1 MINKFDIQK
10 LRELDILQVADL
22 LGMGL
27 RNKRALCI
35 HHDDHHPSLAFNV
48 RKNTCHCYSC
58 GFSADTIGLVRE
70 RLNLGFS
77 EACHWLADHF
87 DVYIGDD
94 RYGNSA
100 KYGNS
105 ARYADKCA
113 DKKVLTASDR
123 RMASL
128 RAHFAETHVSHGHL
142 AESSF
147 SGERN
152 RECPSSAYVAPSA
165 VDVEFYQQMFRQM
178 HLSESGQR
186 FLFEERLLS
195 PEALKVCQIVSTE
208 QSVCMARVG
217 RGVFD
222 GPSLIFP
229 YFDQEGRLVSVQ
241 SRYLGKPKSESSFDM
256 EKVSIDEVKPDEV
269 KPDDVKPK
277 EIPRF
282 KFAPG
287 SHRMIYG
294 LDRLKDYPPGEPLLI
309 TEGPSDC
316 WTALTLGFHAIAIP
330 SATLFDRRFQGLLA
344 GRNLHIFPDQ
354 DEAGLSLYFELK
366 KALPSLVYHQLP
378 EGCKDL
384 SEYYLK
390 LRRSEGMT
398 LEEAKAKVQSSVS
411 V

>member
-48 RKNTCHCYSC
+48 KKNTCHCYSC
-58 GFSADTIGLVRE
+58 EFSADTIGLVRE

-87 DVYIGDD
+87 DVYI
-94 RYGNSA
+94 
-100 KYGNS
+100 
-105 ARYADKCA
+105 ADEHRDTHRK
-113 DKKVLTASDR
+113 DVKKVLTASDR
-123 RMASL
+123 RMAAL

-142 AESSF
+142 A
-147 SGERN
+147 
-152 RECPSSAYVAPSA
+152 YVAPSS

-178 HLSESGQR
+178 HLSESGRR

-241 SRYLGKPKSESSFDM
+241 SRYLGKPKSESSSDM
-256 EKVSIDEVKPDEV
+256 DKVSFDE
-269 KPDDVKPK
+269 VKPK

-287 SHRMIYG
+287 SRRMIYG

-316 WTALTLGFHAIAIP
+316 WTALTLGIHAIAIP

-366 KALPSLVYHQLP
+366 QALPSLVYHQLP

-398 LEEAKAKVQSSVS
+398 LEEAKAKVQGSVS

>member
-1 MINKFDIQK
+1 MIQKYDIQK

-48 RKNTCHCYSC
+48 KKNTCHCYSC

-77 EACHWLADHF
+77 EACRWLADHF
-87 DVYIGDD
+87 DVYI
-94 RYGNSA
+94 
-100 KYGNS
+100 
-105 ARYADKCA
+105 ADEHRDTHRK
-113 DKKVLTASDR
+113 DLKKAVTASER
-123 RMASL
+123 RLASL
-128 RAHFAETHVSHGHL
+128 RAHFAETHVSHGH
-142 AESSF
+142 
-147 SGERN
+147 
-152 RECPSSAYVAPSA
+152 PSSAYVAQAS

-178 HLSESGQR
+178 HLSESGRR

-217 RGVFD
+217 CGVFD

-241 SRYLGKPKSESSFDM
+241 SRYLGKKSPESSFDM
-256 EKVSIDEVKPDEV
+256 NKVSLDEA
-269 KPDDVKPK
+269 KPK

-330 SATLFDRRFQGLLA
+330 SATLFDRSFQALLT

-398 LEEAKAKVQSSVS
+398 LEEAKTKVQGSVS

>member
-48 RKNTCHCYSC
+48 KKNTCHCYSC

-77 EACHWLADHF
+77 EACRWLADHF

-123 RMASL
+123 RLASL
-128 RAHFAETHVSHGHL
+128 RAHFAETHVSYGH
-142 AESSF
+142 
-147 SGERN
+147 
-152 RECPSSAYVAPSA
+152 VAPSS

-178 HLSESGQR
+178 HLSESGRR

-229 YFDQEGRLVSVQ
+229 YFDQEGRLFSVQ

-256 EKVSIDEVKPDEV
+256 EKVSIDE
-269 KPDDVKPK
+269 VKPK

-294 LDRLKDYPPGEPLLI
+294 LDRLKDYPPDEPLLI

-316 WTALTLGFHAIAIP
+316 WTALTLGIHAIAIP

-411 V
+411 I

>member
-10 LRELDILQVADL
+10 LCELDILQVADL

-35 HHDDHHPSLAFNV
+35 HHNDHHPSLAFNV
-48 RKNTCHCYSC
+48 KKNTCHCYSC

-100 KYGNS
+100 KYGKSVKYGNA

-128 RAHFAETHVSHGHL
+128 RAHFAETHVSHGHV
-142 AESSF
+142 ASS
-147 SGERN
+147 S
-152 RECPSSAYVAPSA
+152 

-222 GPSLIFP
+222 APSLIFP

-256 EKVSIDEVKPDEV
+256 EKVSIDEA
-269 KPDDVKPK
+269 KPK

-294 LDRLKDYPPGEPLLI
+294 LDRLKDYPPDEPLLI

-316 WTALTLGFHAIAIP
+316 WTALTLGIHAIAIP

-344 GRNLHIFPDQ
+344 GRNLHVFPDQ

>member
-22 LGMGL
+22 LGIGL

-48 RKNTCHCYSC
+48 KKNTCHCYSC
-58 GFSADTIGLVRE
+58 GFSADTIALVRE

-105 ARYADKCA
+105 ARYADKCT

-128 RAHFAETHVSHGHL
+128 RAHFAETHVSHGH
-142 AESSF
+142 
-147 SGERN
+147 
-152 RECPSSAYVAPSA
+152 VAPSA

-195 PEALKVCQIVSTE
+195 SEALKVCQIVSTE

-256 EKVSIDEVKPDEV
+256 EKVSIDEA
-269 KPDDVKPK
+269 KPK

-294 LDRLKDYPPGEPLLI
+294 LDRLKDYPPDEPLLI

-316 WTALTLGFHAIAIP
+316 WTALTLGIHAIAIP

-398 LEEAKAKVQSSVS
+398 LEEAKAKVQGCVS

>member
-48 RKNTCHCYSC
+48 MKNTCHCYSC
-58 GFSADTIGLVRE
+58 GFSADTIALVRE

-77 EACHWLADHF
+77 EACRWLADHF
-87 DVYIGDD
+87 DVYIGDE
-94 RYGNSA
+94 

-105 ARYADKCA
+105 ARYTEKSA
-113 DKKVLTASDR
+113 DKKLLTASDR

-128 RAHFAETHVSHGHL
+128 RAHFAETHVSHGH
-142 AESSF
+142 
-147 SGERN
+147 
-152 RECPSSAYVAPSA
+152 VAPSS

-217 RGVFD
+217 CGVFD

-241 SRYLGKPKSESSFDM
+241 SRYLGKKRPESSFDM
-256 EKVSIDEVKPDEV
+256 NKASLDEA
-269 KPDDVKPK
+269 KPK

-294 LDRLKDYPPGEPLLI
+294 LDRLKDCPPDEPLLI

-316 WTALTLGFHAIAIP
+316 WTALTLGIHAIAIP

-344 GRNLHIFPDQ
+344 GRNLHVFPDQ

-398 LEEAKAKVQSSVS
+398 LEEAKAKVQSSIS

>member
-48 RKNTCHCYSC
+48 KKNTCHCYSC

-128 RAHFAETHVSHGHL
+128 RAHFAETHVSYG
-142 AESSF
+142 
-147 SGERN
+147 
-152 RECPSSAYVAPSA
+152 CPSSSYVAPSS

-208 QSVCMARVG
+208 QSVCMSRVG

-241 SRYLGKPKSESSFDM
+241 SRYLGKKKSESSFDM
-256 EKVSIDEVKPDEV
+256 DKVSLDGVMPDEA
-269 KPDDVKPK
+269 KPK

-316 WTALTLGFHAIAIP
+316 WTALTLGIHAIAIP

-398 LEEAKAKVQSSVS
+398 LEEAKAKVQISVS
-411 V
+411 I

>member
-1 MINKFDIQK
+1 MIQKYDIQK

-48 RKNTCHCYSC
+48 KKNTCHCYSC

-77 EACHWLADHF
+77 EACRWLADHF
-87 DVYIGDD
+87 DVYIADE
-94 RYGNSA
+94 

-123 RMASL
+123 RLASL
-128 RAHFAETHVSHGHL
+128 RAHFAETHVSHG
-142 AESSF
+142 
-147 SGERN
+147 
-152 RECPSSAYVAPSA
+152 YVAPSS

-178 HLSESGQR
+178 HLSESGRR

-195 PEALKVCQIVSTE
+195 SEALKVCQIVSTE

-256 EKVSIDEVKPDEV
+256 EKVSIDEVKP
-269 KPDDVKPK
+269 K

-294 LDRLKDYPPGEPLLI
+294 LDRLKDYPPDEPLLI

-316 WTALTLGFHAIAIP
+316 WTALTLGIHAIAIP
-330 SATLFDRRFQGLLA
+330 SATLFDHRFQGLLA

-398 LEEAKAKVQSSVS
+398 LEGAKAKVQWCVS
-411 V
+411 I

>member
-48 RKNTCHCYSC
+48 KKNTCHCYSC

-87 DVYIGDD
+87 DVYI
-94 RYGNSA
+94 
-100 KYGNS
+100 
-105 ARYADKCA
+105 ADEHRDTHRK
-113 DKKVLTASDR
+113 DVKKAVTASDR

-128 RAHFAETHVSHGHL
+128 RAHFAETHVSHGH
-142 AESSF
+142 
-147 SGERN
+147 
-152 RECPSSAYVAPSA
+152 PSSAYVAPSS

-256 EKVSIDEVKPDEV
+256 EKVSIDEA
-269 KPDDVKPK
+269 KPK

-330 SATLFDRRFQGLLA
+330 SATLFDRSFQALLT

-398 LEEAKAKVQSSVS
+398 LEEAKVKVQSSVS

>member
-48 RKNTCHCYSC
+48 KKNTCHCYSC
-58 GFSADTIGLVRE
+58 EFSADTIGLVRE

-77 EACHWLADHF
+77 EACRWLADHF

-128 RAHFAETHVSHGHL
+128 RAHFAETHVSHGH
-142 AESSF
+142 
-147 SGERN
+147 
-152 RECPSSAYVAPSA
+152 VASSA

-178 HLSESGQR
+178 HLSESGRR

-256 EKVSIDEVKPDEV
+256 EKVSIDEVKP
-269 KPDDVKPK
+269 K

-294 LDRLKDYPPGEPLLI
+294 LDRLKDYPPDEPLLI

-316 WTALTLGFHAIAIP
+316 WTALTLGIHAIAIP

-398 LEEAKAKVQSSVS
+398 LEEAKVKVQSSVS

>member
-48 RKNTCHCYSC
+48 KKNTCHCYSC
-58 GFSADTIGLVRE
+58 GFSADTIALVRE

-77 EACHWLADHF
+77 EACRWLADHF
-87 DVYIGDD
+87 DVYI
-94 RYGNSA
+94 
-100 KYGNS
+100 
-105 ARYADKCA
+105 ADEHRDTHRK
-113 DKKVLTASDR
+113 DVKKVLTASDR
-123 RMASL
+123 RMAAL

-142 AESSF
+142 A
-147 SGERN
+147 
-152 RECPSSAYVAPSA
+152 YVAPSS

-178 HLSESGQR
+178 HLSESGRR

-217 RGVFD
+217 CGVFD

-241 SRYLGKPKSESSFDM
+241 SRYLGKKSPESSFDM
-256 EKVSIDEVKPDEV
+256 NKVSLDEA
-269 KPDDVKPK
+269 KPK

-316 WTALTLGFHAIAIP
+316 WTALTLGIHAIAIP
-330 SATLFDRRFQGLLA
+330 SATLFDRSFQGLLA

-398 LEEAKAKVQSSVS
+398 LEEAKAKVQGSVNG
-411 V
+411 

>member
-1 MINKFDIQK
+1 MIQKYDIQK

-77 EACHWLADHF
+77 EACRWLADHF
-87 DVYIGDD
+87 DVYI
-94 RYGNSA
+94 
-100 KYGNS
+100 
-105 ARYADKCA
+105 ADEHRDTHRK
-113 DKKVLTASDR
+113 DVKKAVTASDR

-128 RAHFAETHVSHGHL
+128 RAHFAETHVSHG
-142 AESSF
+142 
-147 SGERN
+147 
-152 RECPSSAYVAPSA
+152 CPSSAYVASSS

-178 HLSESGQR
+178 HLSESGRR

-241 SRYLGKPKSESSFDM
+241 SRYLGKKRPESSFDM
-256 EKVSIDEVKPDEV
+256 NKVSLDEA
-269 KPDDVKPK
+269 KPK

-316 WTALTLGFHAIAIP
+316 WTALTLGIHAIAIP
-330 SATLFDRRFQGLLA
+330 SATLFDRRFQGLLT

-366 KALPSLVYHQLP
+366 QAFPGLVYHQLP

-398 LEEAKAKVQSSVS
+398 LEEAKAKVQGSVS

>member
-1 MINKFDIQK
+1 MIQKYDIQK

-77 EACHWLADHF
+77 EACRWLADHF
-87 DVYIGDD
+87 DVYI
-94 RYGNSA
+94 
-100 KYGNS
+100 
-105 ARYADKCA
+105 ADEHRDTHRK
-113 DKKVLTASDR
+113 DVKKAVTASER

-128 RAHFAETHVSHGHL
+128 RAHFAETHVSHGH
-142 AESSF
+142 
-147 SGERN
+147 
-152 RECPSSAYVAPSA
+152 PSSAYVAPSS

-178 HLSESGQR
+178 HLSESGRR

-241 SRYLGKPKSESSFDM
+241 SRYLGKKRPESSFDM
-256 EKVSIDEVKPDEV
+256 NKVSLDEA
-269 KPDDVKPK
+269 KPK

-316 WTALTLGFHAIAIP
+316 WAALTLGFHAIAIP
-330 SATLFDRRFQGLLA
+330 SATLFDRSFQGLLA

-366 KALPSLVYHQLP
+366 QALPSLVYHQLP

-398 LEEAKAKVQSSVS
+398 LEEAKAKVQGSVS

>member
-48 RKNTCHCYSC
+48 KKNTCHCYSC

-77 EACHWLADHF
+77 EACRWLADHF
-87 DVYIGDD
+87 DVYI
-94 RYGNSA
+94 
-100 KYGNS
+100 
-105 ARYADKCA
+105 ADEHRDTHRK
-113 DKKVLTASDR
+113 DVKKAVTASDR

-128 RAHFAETHVSHGHL
+128 RAHFAETHVSHGH
-142 AESSF
+142 
-147 SGERN
+147 
-152 RECPSSAYVAPSA
+152 PSSAYVAPSA

-178 HLSESGQR
+178 HLSESGRR

-195 PEALKVCQIVSTE
+195 PEALKACHIVSTE

-241 SRYLGKPKSESSFDM
+241 SRYLGKKRPESSFDM
-256 EKVSIDEVKPDEV
+256 NKVSLDEA
-269 KPDDVKPK
+269 KPK

-330 SATLFDRRFQGLLA
+330 SATLFDRSFQALLT

-366 KALPSLVYHQLP
+366 QALPSLVYHQLP

-384 SEYYLK
+384 SEYYFK

-398 LEEAKAKVQSSVS
+398 LGEAKAKVQGSVS

>member
-1 MINKFDIQK
+1 MIDKYNIQK

-48 RKNTCHCYSC
+48 KKNTCHCYSC

-128 RAHFAETHVSHGHL
+128 RAHFAETHVSHGH
-142 AESSF
+142 
-147 SGERN
+147 
-152 RECPSSAYVAPSA
+152 VAPSS

-241 SRYLGKPKSESSFDM
+241 SRYLGKKKSESSSDM
-256 EKVSIDEVKPDEV
+256 DKVSIDEA
-269 KPDDVKPK
+269 KPK

-294 LDRLKDYPPGEPLLI
+294 FDRLKDYSPDEPLLI

-316 WTALTLGFHAIAIP
+316 WTALTLGIHAIAIP

-366 KALPSLVYHQLP
+366 KALSSLVYHQLP

>member
-1 MINKFDIQK
+1 MIQKYDIQK

-48 RKNTCHCYSC
+48 KKNTCHCYSC
-58 GFSADTIGLVRE
+58 GFSADTIALVRE

-77 EACHWLADHF
+77 EACRWLADHF
-87 DVYIGDD
+87 DVYI
-94 RYGNSA
+94 
-100 KYGNS
+100 
-105 ARYADKCA
+105 ADEHRDILRK
-113 DKKVLTASDR
+113 DVKKAVTASER

-128 RAHFAETHVSHGHL
+128 RAHFAETHVSHG
-142 AESSF
+142 
-147 SGERN
+147 
-152 RECPSSAYVAPSA
+152 CPSSAYVAPSS

-178 HLSESGQR
+178 HLSESGRR
-186 FLFEERLLS
+186 FLFEERLLT
-195 PEALKVCQIVSTE
+195 PEALKVCHIVSTE

-217 RGVFD
+217 CGVFD

-241 SRYLGKPKSESSFDM
+241 SRYLGKKRPESSFDM
-256 EKVSIDEVKPDEV
+256 NKVSLDEA
-269 KPDDVKPK
+269 KPK

-398 LEEAKAKVQSSVS
+398 LEEAKTKVQGSVS

>member
-10 LRELDILQVADL
+10 LRELDILQVADF

-48 RKNTCHCYSC
+48 KKNTCHCYSC
-58 GFSADTIGLVRE
+58 GFSADTIALVRE

-77 EACHWLADHF
+77 EACRWLADHF

-100 KYGNS
+100 KYGNA

-128 RAHFAETHVSHGHL
+128 RAHFAETHVSHGH
-142 AESSF
+142 
-147 SGERN
+147 
-152 RECPSSAYVAPSA
+152 VAPSA

-178 HLSESGQR
+178 HLSESGRR

-229 YFDQEGRLVSVQ
+229 YFDQEGRLFSVQ
-241 SRYLGKPKSESSFDM
+241 SRYLGKK
-256 EKVSIDEVKPDEV
+256 
-269 KPDDVKPK
+269 K

-294 LDRLKDYPPGEPLLI
+294 LDRLKDYSPDEPLLI

-316 WTALTLGFHAIAIP
+316 WTALTLGIHAIAIP

-390 LRRSEGMT
+390 LRRREGMT

>member
-48 RKNTCHCYSC
+48 KKNTCHCYSC

-77 EACHWLADHF
+77 EACRWLADHF
-87 DVYIGDD
+87 DVYI
-94 RYGNSA
+94 
-100 KYGNS
+100 
-105 ARYADKCA
+105 ADEHRDTHRK
-113 DKKVLTASDR
+113 DVKKAVTASER

-128 RAHFAETHVSHGHL
+128 RAHFAETHVSHGH
-142 AESSF
+142 
-147 SGERN
+147 
-152 RECPSSAYVAPSA
+152 PSSAYVAPSA

-178 HLSESGQR
+178 HLSESGRR

-195 PEALKVCQIVSTE
+195 PEALKACHIVSTE

-241 SRYLGKPKSESSFDM
+241 SRYLGKKRPESSFDM
-256 EKVSIDEVKPDEV
+256 NKVSLDEA
-269 KPDDVKPK
+269 KPK

-330 SATLFDRRFQGLLA
+330 SATLFDRSFQALLT

-398 LEEAKAKVQSSVS
+398 LEEAKAKVQGSVS

>member
-1 MINKFDIQK
+1 MIDKYNIQK

-48 RKNTCHCYSC
+48 KKNTCHCYSC
-58 GFSADTIGLVRE
+58 GFSADTIALVRE

-77 EACHWLADHF
+77 EACRWLADHF
-87 DVYIGDD
+87 DVYI
-94 RYGNSA
+94 
-100 KYGNS
+100 
-105 ARYADKCA
+105 ADEHRDTHRK
-113 DKKVLTASDR
+113 DVKKAVTASER

-142 AESSF
+142 A
-147 SGERN
+147 
-152 RECPSSAYVAPSA
+152 YVAPSS

-217 RGVFD
+217 CGVFD

-241 SRYLGKPKSESSFDM
+241 SRYLGKKSPESSFDM
-256 EKVSIDEVKPDEV
+256 NKVSLDEA
-269 KPDDVKPK
+269 KPK

-316 WTALTLGFHAIAIP
+316 WTALTLGIHAIAIP
-330 SATLFDRRFQGLLA
+330 SATLFDRSFQGLLA

-384 SEYYLK
+384 SEYYLM

-398 LEEAKAKVQSSVS
+398 LEEAKAKVQGSVS

>member
-1 MINKFDIQK
+1 MIDKYNIQK

-48 RKNTCHCYSC
+48 KKNTCHCYSC

-77 EACHWLADHF
+77 EACRWLADHF
-87 DVYIGDD
+87 DVYIADE
-94 RYGNSA
+94 

-123 RMASL
+123 RLASL
-128 RAHFAETHVSHGHL
+128 RAHFAETHVSHG
-142 AESSF
+142 
-147 SGERN
+147 
-152 RECPSSAYVAPSA
+152 YVAPSS

-178 HLSESGQR
+178 HLSESGRR

-195 PEALKVCQIVSTE
+195 SEALKVCQIVSTE

-217 RGVFD
+217 CGVFD

-241 SRYLGKPKSESSFDM
+241 SRYLGKPKSESSSDM
-256 EKVSIDEVKPDEV
+256 DKVSFDE
-269 KPDDVKPK
+269 VKPK

-294 LDRLKDYPPGEPLLI
+294 LDRLKDYPSDEPLLI

-316 WTALTLGFHAIAIP
+316 WTALTLGIHAIAIP
-330 SATLFDRRFQGLLA
+330 SATLFDHRFQGLLA

-398 LEEAKAKVQSSVS
+398 LEEAKAKVQSSVN

>member
-1 MINKFDIQK
+1 MIQKYDIQK

-48 RKNTCHCYSC
+48 KKNTCHCYSC
-58 GFSADTIGLVRE
+58 GFSADTIALVRE

-128 RAHFAETHVSHGHL
+128 RAHFAETHVSHGHI
-142 AESSF
+142 ASS
-147 SGERN
+147 S
-152 RECPSSAYVAPSA
+152 

-241 SRYLGKPKSESSFDM
+241 SRYLGKKKSESSSDM
-256 EKVSIDEVKPDEV
+256 DKVSLDEA

-316 WTALTLGFHAIAIP
+316 WTALTLGIHAIAIP

-398 LEEAKAKVQSSVS
+398 LEEAKVKVQSSVS

>member
-1 MINKFDIQK
+1 MIDKYDIQK

-58 GFSADTIGLVRE
+58 GFSADTIALVRE

-77 EACHWLADHF
+77 EACRWLADRF
-87 DVYIGDD
+87 DVYI
-94 RYGNSA
+94 
-100 KYGNS
+100 
-105 ARYADKCA
+105 ADEHRDTHRK
-113 DKKVLTASDR
+113 DVKKAVTASDR
-123 RMASL
+123 RLASL
-128 RAHFAETHVSHGHL
+128 RAHFAETHVSHGH
-142 AESSF
+142 
-147 SGERN
+147 
-152 RECPSSAYVAPSA
+152 PSSAYVAPSS

-178 HLSESGQR
+178 HLSESGRR

-195 PEALKVCQIVSTE
+195 PEALKVCHIVSTE

-217 RGVFD
+217 CGVFD

-241 SRYLGKPKSESSFDM
+241 SRYLGKKSPESSFDM
-256 EKVSIDEVKPDEV
+256 NKVSLDEA
-269 KPDDVKPK
+269 KPK

-330 SATLFDRRFQGLLA
+330 SATLFDHRFQGLLA

-398 LEEAKAKVQSSVS
+398 LKEAKAKVQSSVS

>member
-48 RKNTCHCYSC
+48 KKNTCHCYSC

-128 RAHFAETHVSHGHL
+128 RAHFAETHVSHGHI
-142 AESSF
+142 ASS
-147 SGERN
+147 S
-152 RECPSSAYVAPSA
+152 

-256 EKVSIDEVKPDEV
+256 EKVSIDEA
-269 KPDDVKPK
+269 KPK

-294 LDRLKDYPPGEPLLI
+294 LDRLKDYPPDEPLLI

-316 WTALTLGFHAIAIP
+316 WTALTLGIHAIAIP

>member
-22 LGMGL
+22 LGIGL

-48 RKNTCHCYSC
+48 KKNTCHCYSC

-142 AESSF
+142 AESSS
-147 SGERN
+147 SGEKNGR
-152 RECPSSAYVAPSA
+152 CQSSAYVAQAS

-208 QSVCMARVG
+208 QSLCMARVG

-229 YFDQEGRLVSVQ
+229 YFNQDGRLVSVQ
-241 SRYLGKPKSESSFDM
+241 SRYLGKKMSESSFDM
-256 EKVSIDEVKPDEV
+256 DKVSPDGA
-269 KPDDVKPK
+269 KPK

-294 LDRLKDYPPGEPLLI
+294 LDRLKDYPPDEPLLI

-330 SATLFDRRFQGLLA
+330 SATLFDRSFQGFLS

-366 KALPSLVYHQLP
+366 KVLSSLVYHQLP
-378 EGCKDL
+378 EDCKDL

>member
-1 MINKFDIQK
+1 MIDKYNIQK

-48 RKNTCHCYSC
+48 KKNTCHCYSC

-77 EACHWLADHF
+77 EACRWLADHF
-87 DVYIGDD
+87 DVYIADE
-94 RYGNSA
+94 

-123 RMASL
+123 RLASL
-128 RAHFAETHVSHGHL
+128 RAHFAETHVSHG
-142 AESSF
+142 
-147 SGERN
+147 
-152 RECPSSAYVAPSA
+152 YVAPSS
-165 VDVEFYQQMFRQM
+165 VDVEFYQQLFRQM
-178 HLSESGQR
+178 HLSESGRR

-195 PEALKVCQIVSTE
+195 SEALKGQIVSTE

-241 SRYLGKPKSESSFDM
+241 SRYLGKPKSESSSDM
-256 EKVSIDEVKPDEV
+256 DKVSFDE
-269 KPDDVKPK
+269 VKPK

-294 LDRLKDYPPGEPLLI
+294 LDRLKDYPPDEPLLI

-316 WTALTLGFHAIAIP
+316 WTALTLGIHAIAIP

>member
-1 MINKFDIQK
+1 MIQKYDIQK

-48 RKNTCHCYSC
+48 KKNTCHCYSC
-58 GFSADTIGLVRE
+58 GFSADTIALVRE

-123 RMASL
+123 RLASL
-128 RAHFAETHVSHGHL
+128 RAHFAETHVSHG
-142 AESSF
+142 
-147 SGERN
+147 
-152 RECPSSAYVAPSA
+152 YVAPSS

-178 HLSESGQR
+178 HLSESGRR

-241 SRYLGKPKSESSFDM
+241 SRYLGKPKSESSSDM
-256 EKVSIDEVKPDEV
+256 DKVSLDEA

-316 WTALTLGFHAIAIP
+316 WTALTLGIHAIAIP

-398 LEEAKAKVQSSVS
+398 LEEAKVKVQSSVS

>member
-77 EACHWLADHF
+77 EACRWLADHF
-87 DVYIGDD
+87 DVYI
-94 RYGNSA
+94 
-100 KYGNS
+100 
-105 ARYADKCA
+105 ADEHRDTHRK
-113 DKKVLTASDR
+113 DLKKAVTASDR

-128 RAHFAETHVSHGHL
+128 RAHFAETHVSHGH
-142 AESSF
+142 
-147 SGERN
+147 
-152 RECPSSAYVAPSA
+152 PSSAYVAKAS

-178 HLSESGQR
+178 HLSESGRR

-241 SRYLGKPKSESSFDM
+241 SRYLGKKKSELSFDM
-256 EKVSIDEVKPDEV
+256 NKVSLDEA
-269 KPDDVKPK
+269 KPK

-316 WTALTLGFHAIAIP
+316 WAALTLGFHAIAIP
-330 SATLFDRRFQGLLA
+330 SATLFDRSFQGLLA

-366 KALPSLVYHQLP
+366 QALPSLVYHQLP

-398 LEEAKAKVQSSVS
+398 LKEAKAKVQGSVS

>member
-1 MINKFDIQK
+1 MIQKYDIQK

-77 EACHWLADHF
+77 EACRWLADHF
-87 DVYIGDD
+87 DVYI
-94 RYGNSA
+94 
-100 KYGNS
+100 
-105 ARYADKCA
+105 ADEHRDTHRK
-113 DKKVLTASDR
+113 DVKKAVTASER

-128 RAHFAETHVSHGHL
+128 RAHLAETHVSHGH
-142 AESSF
+142 
-147 SGERN
+147 
-152 RECPSSAYVAPSA
+152 PSSAYVAPSS
-165 VDVEFYQQMFRQM
+165 VDVEFYQQMFRQI
-178 HLSESGQR
+178 HLSESGRR

-208 QSVCMARVG
+208 QSVSMARVG

-241 SRYLGKPKSESSFDM
+241 SRYLGKKRPESSFDM
-256 EKVSIDEVKPDEV
+256 NKVSLDEA
-269 KPDDVKPK
+269 KPK

-344 GRNLHIFPDQ
+344 GRNLHVFPDQ

>member
-1 MINKFDIQK
+1 MIQKYDIQK

-48 RKNTCHCYSC
+48 KKNTCHCYSC

-77 EACHWLADHF
+77 EACRWLADHF
-87 DVYIGDD
+87 DVYI
-94 RYGNSA
+94 
-100 KYGNS
+100 
-105 ARYADKCA
+105 ADEHRDTHRK
-113 DKKVLTASDR
+113 DVKKAVTASDR

-128 RAHFAETHVSHGHL
+128 RAHFAETHVSHGH
-142 AESSF
+142 
-147 SGERN
+147 
-152 RECPSSAYVAPSA
+152 PSSAYVAPSA

-178 HLSESGQR
+178 HLSESGRR

-195 PEALKVCQIVSTE
+195 PEALKACHIVSTE

-241 SRYLGKPKSESSFDM
+241 SRYLGKKRPESSFDM
-256 EKVSIDEVKPDEV
+256 NKVSLDEA
-269 KPDDVKPK
+269 KPK

-330 SATLFDRRFQGLLA
+330 SATLFDRSFQALLT

-366 KALPSLVYHQLP
+366 QALPSLVYHQLP

-398 LEEAKAKVQSSVS
+398 LEEAKAKVQGSVS

>member
-1 MINKFDIQK
+1 MIQKYDIQK

-58 GFSADTIGLVRE
+58 GFSADTIALVRE

-77 EACHWLADHF
+77 EACRWLADHF
-87 DVYIGDD
+87 DVYI
-94 RYGNSA
+94 
-100 KYGNS
+100 
-105 ARYADKCA
+105 ADEHRDTHRK
-113 DKKVLTASDR
+113 DVKKAVTASDR

-128 RAHFAETHVSHGHL
+128 RAHFAETHVSHGH
-142 AESSF
+142 
-147 SGERN
+147 
-152 RECPSSAYVAPSA
+152 PSSAYVAPSS

-178 HLSESGQR
+178 HLSESGRR

-229 YFDQEGRLVSVQ
+229 YFNQEGRLVSVQ
-241 SRYLGKPKSESSFDM
+241 SRYLGKKRPESSFDM
-256 EKVSIDEVKPDEV
+256 NKVSLDEA
-269 KPDDVKPK
+269 KPK

-316 WTALTLGFHAIAIP
+316 WTALTLGIHAIAIP

-411 V
+411 I

>member
-1 MINKFDIQK
+1 MIQKYDIQK

-48 RKNTCHCYSC
+48 KKNTCHCYSC

-77 EACHWLADHF
+77 EACRWLADHF
-87 DVYIGDD
+87 DVYIADE
-94 RYGNSA
+94 

-123 RMASL
+123 RLASL
-128 RAHFAETHVSHGHL
+128 RAHFAETHVSHG
-142 AESSF
+142 
-147 SGERN
+147 
-152 RECPSSAYVAPSA
+152 YVAPSS

-178 HLSESGQR
+178 HLSESGRR

-195 PEALKVCQIVSTE
+195 SEALKVCQIVSTE
-208 QSVCMARVG
+208 QSVCIARVG

-241 SRYLGKPKSESSFDM
+241 SRYLGKPKSESSSDM
-256 EKVSIDEVKPDEV
+256 DKVSFDE
-269 KPDDVKPK
+269 VKPK

-294 LDRLKDYPPGEPLLI
+294 LDRLKDYPSDEPLLI

-316 WTALTLGFHAIAIP
+316 WTALTLGIHAIAIP
-330 SATLFDRRFQGLLA
+330 SATLFDHRFQGLLA

-398 LEEAKAKVQSSVS
+398 LEEAKAKVQSSVN

>member
-48 RKNTCHCYSC
+48 KKNTCHCYSC
-58 GFSADTIGLVRE
+58 GFSADTIALVRE

-77 EACHWLADHF
+77 EACRWLADHF
-87 DVYIGDD
+87 DVYISDE
-94 RYGNSA
+94 

-105 ARYADKCA
+105 ARYTEKSA
-113 DKKVLTASDR
+113 DKKLLTASDR

-128 RAHFAETHVSHGHL
+128 RAHFAETHVSHGH
-142 AESSF
+142 
-147 SGERN
+147 
-152 RECPSSAYVAPSA
+152 VAPSS

-178 HLSESGQR
+178 HLSESGRR

-195 PEALKVCQIVSTE
+195 SEALKVCQIVSTE

-241 SRYLGKPKSESSFDM
+241 SRYLGKPKSESSSDM
-256 EKVSIDEVKPDEV
+256 DKVSFDE
-269 KPDDVKPK
+269 VKPK

-294 LDRLKDYPPGEPLLI
+294 LDRLKDYPPDEPLLI

-390 LRRSEGMT
+390 LRRREGMT

>member
-48 RKNTCHCYSC
+48 KKNTCHCYSC

-87 DVYIGDD
+87 DVYIGDE
-94 RYGNSA
+94 

-105 ARYADKCA
+105 ARYTEKSA
-113 DKKVLTASDR
+113 DKKLLTASDR

-128 RAHFAETHVSHGHL
+128 RAHFAETHVSHGHV
-142 AESSF
+142 ASS
-147 SGERN
+147 S
-152 RECPSSAYVAPSA
+152 

-256 EKVSIDEVKPDEV
+256 EKVSIDEA
-269 KPDDVKPK
+269 KPK

-294 LDRLKDYPPGEPLLI
+294 LDRLKDYSPDEPLLI

-316 WTALTLGFHAIAIP
+316 WTALTLGIHAIAIP

>member
-10 LRELDILQVADL
+10 LREHDILQVADL

-48 RKNTCHCYSC
+48 KKNTCHCYSC

-77 EACHWLADHF
+77 EACRWLADHF
-87 DVYIGDD
+87 DVYIGDE
-94 RYGNSA
+94 

-105 ARYADKCA
+105 ARYTDKSA

-128 RAHFAETHVSHGHL
+128 RAHFAETHVSHGHV
-142 AESSF
+142 ASS
-147 SGERN
+147 S
-152 RECPSSAYVAPSA
+152 

-241 SRYLGKPKSESSFDM
+241 SRYLGKKKSESSLDM
-256 EKVSIDEVKPDEV
+256 DKVSSDEA
-269 KPDDVKPK
+269 KPK

-294 LDRLKDYPPGEPLLI
+294 LDRLKDYSPDEPLLI

-316 WTALTLGFHAIAIP
+316 WTALTLGIHAIAIP

-344 GRNLHIFPDQ
+344 GRNLHVFPDQ

>member
-58 GFSADTIGLVRE
+58 GFSADTIALVRE

-128 RAHFAETHVSHGHL
+128 RAHFAETHVSHGHV
-142 AESSF
+142 ASS
-147 SGERN
+147 S
-152 RECPSSAYVAPSA
+152 

-195 PEALKVCQIVSTE
+195 PEALKVCHIVSTE

-217 RGVFD
+217 RGMFD

-241 SRYLGKPKSESSFDM
+241 SRYLGKK
-256 EKVSIDEVKPDEV
+256 
-269 KPDDVKPK
+269 K

-294 LDRLKDYPPGEPLLI
+294 LDRLKDYSPDEPLLI

-316 WTALTLGFHAIAIP
+316 WTALTLGIHAIAIP

-398 LEEAKAKVQSSVS
+398 LEEAKVKVQSSVS

>member
-48 RKNTCHCYSC
+48 KKNTCHCYSC

-87 DVYIGDD
+87 DVYIADE
-94 RYGNSA
+94 

-105 ARYADKCA
+105 ARYTEKSA
-113 DKKVLTASDR
+113 DKKLLTASDR

-128 RAHFAETHVSHGHL
+128 RAHFAETHVSHGHV
-142 AESSF
+142 ASS
-147 SGERN
+147 S
-152 RECPSSAYVAPSA
+152 
-165 VDVEFYQQMFRQM
+165 VDVEFYQQMFRRM
-178 HLSESGQR
+178 HLSESGRR

-241 SRYLGKPKSESSFDM
+241 SRYLGKKKSESSSDM
-256 EKVSIDEVKPDEV
+256 DKVSL
-269 KPDDVKPK
+269 DDVMPK

-316 WTALTLGFHAIAIP
+316 WTALTLGIHAIAIP

-398 LEEAKAKVQSSVS
+398 LEEAKAKVQGCVS

>member
-48 RKNTCHCYSC
+48 KKNTCHCYSC

-77 EACHWLADHF
+77 EACRWLADHF
-87 DVYIGDD
+87 DVYI
-94 RYGNSA
+94 
-100 KYGNS
+100 
-105 ARYADKCA
+105 ADEHRDTHRK
-113 DKKVLTASDR
+113 DVKKAVTASER

-128 RAHFAETHVSHGHL
+128 RAHFAETHVSHGH
-142 AESSF
+142 
-147 SGERN
+147 
-152 RECPSSAYVAPSA
+152 PSSAYVAPSA

-178 HLSESGQR
+178 HLSESGRR

-195 PEALKVCQIVSTE
+195 PEALKACHIVSTE

-241 SRYLGKPKSESSFDM
+241 SRYLGKKRPESSFDM
-256 EKVSIDEVKPDEV
+256 NKVSLDEA
-269 KPDDVKPK
+269 KPK

-330 SATLFDRRFQGLLA
+330 SATLFDRSFQALLT

-398 LEEAKAKVQSSVS
+398 LEEAKAKVQGSVS
-411 V
+411 I

>member
-1 MINKFDIQK
+1 MIDKYDIQK

-48 RKNTCHCYSC
+48 KKNTCHCYSC
-58 GFSADTIGLVRE
+58 GFSADTIALVRE

-100 KYGNS
+100 KYGKSVKYGNA
-105 ARYADKCA
+105 ARYADKCP

-128 RAHFAETHVSHGHL
+128 RAHFAETHVSHGHV
-142 AESSF
+142 ASS
-147 SGERN
+147 S
-152 RECPSSAYVAPSA
+152 

-229 YFDQEGRLVSVQ
+229 YFDQQGRLVSVQ
-241 SRYLGKPKSESSFDM
+241 SRYLGKKKSESSFDM
-256 EKVSIDEVKPDEV
+256 DKVSSDAA
-269 KPDDVKPK
+269 KPK

-294 LDRLKDYPPGEPLLI
+294 LDRLKDYPPDEPLLI

-316 WTALTLGFHAIAIP
+316 WTALTLGIHAIAIP

-344 GRNLHIFPDQ
+344 GRNLHVFPDQ

-398 LEEAKAKVQSSVS
+398 LEEARAKVHSSVS

>member
-1 MINKFDIQK
+1 MIDKYNIQK

-48 RKNTCHCYSC
+48 KKNTCHCYSC
-58 GFSADTIGLVRE
+58 GFSADTIALVRE

-87 DVYIGDD
+87 DVYI
-94 RYGNSA
+94 
-100 KYGNS
+100 
-105 ARYADKCA
+105 ADEHRDTHRK
-113 DKKVLTASDR
+113 DVKKAVTASDR

-128 RAHFAETHVSHGHL
+128 RAHFAETHVSHGH
-142 AESSF
+142 
-147 SGERN
+147 
-152 RECPSSAYVAPSA
+152 PSSAYVAPSS

-195 PEALKVCQIVSTE
+195 PEALKVCHIVSTE

-217 RGVFD
+217 RGMFD

-241 SRYLGKPKSESSFDM
+241 SRYLGKKKSESSSDM
-256 EKVSIDEVKPDEV
+256 DKVSLDEA

-294 LDRLKDYPPGEPLLI
+294 LDRLKDYPPDEPLLI

-316 WTALTLGFHAIAIP
+316 WTALTLGIHAIAIP

-398 LEEAKAKVQSSVS
+398 LEEAKAKVQNSVS

>member
-1 MINKFDIQK
+1 MIQKYDIQK

-48 RKNTCHCYSC
+48 KKNTCHCYSC

-77 EACHWLADHF
+77 EACRWLADHF
-87 DVYIGDD
+87 DVYIADE
-94 RYGNSA
+94 

-128 RAHFAETHVSHGHL
+128 RAHFAETHVSHGH
-142 AESSF
+142 
-147 SGERN
+147 
-152 RECPSSAYVAPSA
+152 VAPSA

-217 RGVFD
+217 RGMFD

-256 EKVSIDEVKPDEV
+256 EKVSIDE
-269 KPDDVKPK
+269 VKPK

-316 WTALTLGFHAIAIP
+316 WTALTLGIHAIAIP

-366 KALPSLVYHQLP
+366 KAFPRLVYHQLP